1 MNTRE
6 KLFDNVRGI
15 LIYLVVLGHLMA
27 FRREEAPIIKGIYYA
42 IYMFHMPAFVFIT
55 GYFSK
60 NTERSRDTA
69 VEKFLIPF
77 LVFNTTFTIVEYI
90 VKGKISLFTD
100 KYDFTKP
107 KWGLWFL
114 LACFIWKLLA
124 KEFAHMRAALAV
136 SIVIGLCVPFFPYN
150 DSMLGFGRSIG
161 FLPFFVAGLRCR
173 AEWLEKLRRVPRW
186 VGGGTGH
193 LHMFFRVHRL
203 E

>member
-27 FRREEAPIIKGIYYA
+27 FRREDALIIKGIYYA

-77 LVFNTTFTIVEYI
+77 FVFNTAFTIVDYI
-90 VKGKISLFTD
+90 VKGKLSLFTD
-100 KYDFTKP
+100 SYDFTEP

-114 LACFIWKLLA
+114 MACFIWKLLA
-124 KEFAHMRAALAV
+124 NEFVQMRAGLAV
-136 SIVIGLCVPFFPYN
+136 SLAIGLCVPFFPYN
-150 DSMLGFGRSIG
+150 DSMLGFGRCIG
-161 FLPFFVAGLRCR
+161 FLPFFVAGLRFR

-186 VGGGTGH
+186 VGGGYW
-193 LHMFFRVHRL
+193 VSP
-203 E
+203 